1 MTATGAMP
9 VIETVLLVVAGV
21 LFSATATFAVIR
33 IVRGPSILDRMIA
46 SDVLLTTLM
55 LVVGAEMVRGGHTR
69 TIPLMLV
76 LAGVAIFATV
86 AVARYVSR
94 QERPAA
100 AEASDDRDH
109 PAGEAR

>member
-1 MTATGAMP
+1 MTAPLA
-9 VIETVLLVVAGV
+9 VEAVLLWVAGG
-21 LFSATATFAVIR
+21 LFAATGGLALFR

-55 LVVGAEMVRGGHTR
+55 LVVGGEMVLNGHTR
-69 TIPLMLV
+69 SIPLMLV

-94 QERPAA
+94 QDRPAPV
-100 AEASDDRDH
+100 EESDD